1 MYDSTIASNFAF
13 KAFNNLNLPNQSVA
27 LANPPAAEI
36 TDQVQVD
43 EPVPEFDFT
52 KVYPQV
58 ANYNTLTN
66 REKEVLDLLIKGHP
80 SEASRSTL
88 FISTNTL
95 KRHVQNIYNKL
106 NVHSR
111 AELFK
116 LLHKS

>member
-1 MYDSTIASNFAF
+1 M
-13 KAFNNLNLPNQSVA
+13 
-27 LANPPAAEI
+27 
-36 TDQVQVD
+36 D
-43 EPVPEFDFT
+43 EPVPDFEFT

-66 REKEVLDLLIKGHP
+66 REKEVLDLLIKGYP
-80 SEASRSTL
+80 SEVICSTL

-95 KRHVQNIYNKL
+95 KRHIQNIYNKL

-116 LLHKS
+116 LLHNK